1 MDTITTLL
9 QGLNLRAKLI
19 YAGGVCGRWA
29 IDHNSGTDIW
39 FHLLTKGAGWIH
51 STVWTSPLPLAEG
64 DLILFLPHAEKHY
77 LSYSPDE
84 LEFDADDA
92 RKVSWAIGSTAF
104 VCGLIELG
112 LPKSVLWNSF
122 PAEIVIRRE
131 QAGVHLADLT
141 RMMITES
148 QTQRFG
154 QYALI
159 ERLCDGLFILVI
171 RHCIEQHLIQHGV
184 FAAVHDGRLEM
195 VLSAIYGEPWRDWT
209 LLELARH
216 ACISK
221 AALTKKFR
229 SQLGCSPMEHL
240 LFWRMQIATGWLREP
255 GMTIERVAERCGYDS
270 VSAFSRAFKRSIGES
285 PGTFRRKASGTINPK
300 GVATDVHR

>member
-1 MDTITTLL
+1 
-9 QGLNLRAKLI
+9 
-19 YAGGVCGRWA
+19 
-29 IDHNSGTDIW
+29 
-39 FHLLTKGAGWIH
+39 
-51 STVWTSPLPLAEG
+51 LAEG

-92 RKVSWAIGSTAF
+92 LKVSWVKGSTAF

-112 LPKSVLWNSF
+112 LPKAVLWNSF

-141 RMMITES
+141 RMMIVES

-154 QYALI
+154 QHALI
-159 ERLCDGLFILVI
+159 ERLCDSLFVLVI
-171 RHCIEQHLIQHGV
+171 RHCVEQHLIRHGV
-184 FAAVHDGRLEM
+184 FAAVHDGRLET
-195 VLSAIYGEPWRDWT
+195 VLSAIYAEPWRDWT

-221 AALTKKFR
+221 AALNKKFS

-240 LFWRMQIATGWLREP
+240 LFWRMQIAANWLRES

-270 VSAFSRAFKRSIGES
+270 VSAFSRAFKRCIGES
-285 PGTFRRKASGTINPK
+285 PGTFRRKVSATINIS
-300 GVATDVHR
+300 GVQTDAHR